1 MLAPHS
7 SSSAFIWA
15 CADSGN
21 MTDSRMAILRRFA
34 IAVMVFYSWSGDV
47 SRWYGS

>member
-15 CADSGN
+15 CADSGSA
-21 MTDSRMAILRRFA
+21 THSRMAILRPFA
-34 IAVMVFYSWSGDV
+34 IAVMVFYSWSGEV
-47 SRWYGS
+47 VR